1 MHTRSS
7 GLPHTGIHR
16 DDSGAAVR
24 SRTYHR
30 RMQRLSGL
38 DASFL
43 YLETQAQPLHVCSIL
58 ELDTSTMPGGYTF
71 DRLRDELAVRIK
83 AMPQFREK
91 LADSPLNLD
100 HPVWVDDNN
109 FDVSRHLHRIGLPP
123 PGGRMELAE
132 ICGHIAALPLDRT
145 RPLWEMWVI
154 EGVAGTNA
162 QQGGRLAVMTKVHH
176 ACVDGVTGANLMSQL
191 CSTEP
196 DAPPPEPV
204 EGVGDA
210 NQIQIAVS
218 GLAKFASRPL
228 HLAGVLPKTV
238 SSVFETVLRARSGLT
253 MAAPFAAPPT
263 TFNASITA
271 HRNVA
276 YAQLDLEDIKTVK
289 SHFDVKVNDVVMAL
303 VSGVLRQ
310 FLLDRGE
317 LPDSSLVAMVPVS
330 VHGRSDRP
338 GRNQVSGMFS
348 RLETQIA
355 DPAERIKSIAEAN
368 SVAKQHSSAIS
379 ATLLQD
385 WSQFAA
391 PAVFGLA
398 MRAYARTRLT
408 KSRPVHNLVI
418 SNVPGPQMPLYMLG
432 SEVKAMYPLGP
443 IFHGS
448 GLNITVMSLNGK
460 LDVGLIACPELVPD
474 LWELADDF
482 AIGMEELLLATR

>member
-1 MHTRSS
+1 
-7 GLPHTGIHR
+7 
-16 DDSGAAVR
+16 
-24 SRTYHR
+24 
-30 RMQRLSGL
+30 MQRLSGL

-43 YLETQAQPLHVCSIL
+43 YLETPSQPLHVCSIL

-71 DRLRDELAVRIK
+71 DRLRDELAIRIK

-91 LADSPLNLD
+91 LADTPLNLD
-100 HPVWVDDNN
+100 HPVWVDDEN

-123 PGGRMELAE
+123 PGGRLELSE
-132 ICGHIAALPLDRT
+132 ICGHIAGLPLDRS

-154 EGVAGTNA
+154 EGVAGTDA

-204 EGVGDA
+204 NGVGGA
-210 NQIQIAVS
+210 NQLQIAAT
-218 GLAKFASRPL
+218 GLVKFATRPL
-228 HLAGVLPKTV
+228 QLANVVSATV
-238 SSVFETVLRARSGLT
+238 SSAVKTLQRAGAGRT
-253 MAAPFAAPPT
+253 MARPFAAPPT
-263 TFNASITA
+263 TFNASITG
-271 HRNVA
+271 HRNIA
-276 YAQLDLEDIKTVK
+276 YAELDLEDIKKVK
-289 SHFDVKVNDVVMAL
+289 NHFNVKVNDVVMAL

-317 LPDSSLVAMVPVS
+317 LPDTSLVAMVPVS
-330 VHGRSDRP
+330 VHGKSDRP

-355 DPAERIKSIAEAN
+355 DPAERLKAIAEAN
-368 SVAKQHSSAIS
+368 AVAKEHSSAIG

-408 KSRPVHNLVI
+408 HSRPVHNLVI
-418 SNVPGPQMPLYMLG
+418 SNVPGPQMPLYLLG
-432 SEVKAMYPLGP
+432 CEVRAMYPLGP

-482 AIGMEELLLATR
+482 AVGMEELLLVAA